1 MKFEVITL
9 FPDYFRQP
17 LGQSLVGK
25 GLEKE
30 LFEISITN
38 LRDFAV
44 DRHRTVDDR
53 PFGGSAG
60 MVLMIEP
67 LDRCLR
73 HLGYRRPGGEPPH
86 HKDRIILTSA
96 AGYRL
101 DQNSAKRL
109 SLCDRVTIVCGHYL
123 GVDERLLQ
131 LYEVEEVSLGD
142 YTLTG
147 GEPAALVMIDAIAR
161 LLPGVLGDFESALG
175 DSHME
180 GRLGSPHY
188 TRPAEYEGLHVPAV
202 LVSGNHKMI
211 NEYRR
216 AAALKKCLQNR
227 PDLLGEDQLSREER
241 ELLNKYERDSS

>member
-1 MKFEVITL
+1 MKFEIVTL
-9 FPDYFRQP
+9 FPDYFQQP
-17 LGQSLVGK
+17 LSQSLLGK
-25 GLEKE
+25 AVEKK

-38 LRDFAV
+38 LRDFAT
-44 DRHRTVDDR
+44 DRHHTVDDR

-67 LDRCLR
+67 LDRCLQ
-73 HLGYRRPGGEPPH
+73 HLGYRRHGGEPPH
-86 HKDRIILTSA
+86 AKDRLILTSA

-123 GVDERLLQ
+123 GVDERLLH
-131 LYEVEEVSLGD
+131 LYEVEEVSIGD
-142 YTLTG
+142 YTLSG

-180 GRLGSPHY
+180 GLLGAPQY
-188 TRPAEYEGLHVPAV
+188 TRPAEYEGLQAPAV
-202 LVSGNHKMI
+202 LLSGNHKMI
-211 NEYRR
+211 EQYRR
-216 AAALKKCLQNR
+216 AAALKKCLTNR
-227 PDLLGEDQLSREER
+227 PDLLTEDDLSSEER
-241 ELLNKYERDSS
+241 ELLKKYERDLS